1 MRKTDRTRETE
12 RWLFIPDTHA
22 PYHDKKAL
30 ALITEQILPEVEFDG
45 IVIKG
50 DFYDCYAI
58 SDYRKD
64 PRRERS
70 LRRELMLAR
79 DARKPFDDYPFKRR
93 VFVKGNHEWRLERYL
108 ETYAPAL
115 YEEVMERDLLGLADW
130 EVVEYM
136 QDMQLGK
143 LNVTH
148 DIGYA
153 GLTSTR
159 KTLIDYQDN
168 VVIGHNHMMQYFVE
182 GNAKGITHVGAS
194 FGWLGDLKKVD
205 YKHQMKARKEWVLG
219 FGIGTLKKSNG
230 YMYLKPCPIL
240 HDYTCEVD
248 GRIFQHQEQEKG
260 GL

>member
-1 MRKTDRTRETE
+1 MLAKKNDAE

-30 ALITEQILPEVEFDG
+30 SLIQDTVMADVEFDG
-45 IVIKG
+45 ICILG
-50 DFYDCYAI
+50 DFYDCYAV

-70 LRRELMLAR
+70 LRRELLLAR
-79 DARKPFDDYPFKRR
+79 AARKPFDDYGFKRR
-93 VFVKGNHEWRLERYL
+93 VFIKGNHEWRLERYL
-108 ETYAPAL
+108 ETHAPEL
-115 YEEVMERDLLGLADW
+115 YEEVMSQDLLGLEGW
-130 EVVEYM
+130 EVIEYM
-136 QDMQLGK
+136 EDTQVGK
-143 LNVTH
+143 INVTH

-159 KTLIDYQDN
+159 KTMIDYMDN
-168 VVIGHNHMMQYFVE
+168 VVMGHNHMMQFFVE

-194 FGWLGDLKKVD
+194 FGWLGDVKKVD

-219 FGIGTLKKSNG
+219 FGVGTLKKSNG
-230 YMYLKPCPIL
+230 HMYLKPCPIL

-248 GRIFQHQEQEKG
+248 GTIYSYQG